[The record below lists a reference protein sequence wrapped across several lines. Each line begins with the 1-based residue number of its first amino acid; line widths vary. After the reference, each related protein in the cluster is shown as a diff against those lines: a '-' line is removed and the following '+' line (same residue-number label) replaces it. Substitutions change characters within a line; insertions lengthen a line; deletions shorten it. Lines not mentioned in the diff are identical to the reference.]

1 MQRVSKAKA
10 KIQEKKNR
18 KRLHIWQVHD
28 SVQNTSQGQVQKKI
42 NVNTSILL
50 KPSNFPL
57 VHTTEYFSNPF
68 ARYNHHGNQLDIKTQ
83 LSSYPFSHSLV

>member
-28 SVQNTSQGQVQKKI
+28 SVQNTSHGRAQKMFHVST
-42 NVNTSILL
+42 NILL
-50 KPSNFPL
+50 KLSNFPL
-57 VHTTEYFSNPF
+57 CLWFIPLNIFQTHLPEVTIMVIN
-68 ARYNHHGNQLDIKTQ
+68 
-83 LSSYPFSHSLV
+83 